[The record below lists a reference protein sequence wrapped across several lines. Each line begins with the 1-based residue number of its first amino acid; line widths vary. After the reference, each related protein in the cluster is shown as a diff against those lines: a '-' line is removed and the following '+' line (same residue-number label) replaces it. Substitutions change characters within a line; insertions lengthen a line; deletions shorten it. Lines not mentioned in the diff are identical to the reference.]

1 MLLRRILVAL
11 GLQSLE
17 CIDETR
23 ARIAGVD
30 NVVEK
35 ATARGDIGVRELLA
49 ILFDLRFRRTLGV
62 AAVRD
67 LLAEKNLDRPLWAH
81 HSDLRCWPGDVVVA
95 ANVLGGHDVV
105 RASVCLAR

>member
-17 CIDETR
+17 RIDETG

-30 NVVEK
+30 DVVEK

-49 ILFDLRFRRTLGV
+49 ILLDLRFRRTLGV

-67 LLAEKNLDRPLWAH
+67 LLAEKNLDRALRPH
-81 HSDLRCWPGDVVVA
+81 DGDLRCGPGDVVIA
-95 ANVLGGHDVV
+95 ANVLG
-105 RASVCLAR
+105 